1 MEGTSIRK
9 THNWPSQTLSSLRKH
24 DRIVGRLSQ
33 TTENVSTEIIER
45 LLSLDHPSR
54 EDINRIKIEVC
65 RLYRSP
71 TVPPNSDLLQRISG
85 SELGRL
91 KPLLMGKQVRSASG
105 VTTVAVM
112 PKPYACPHGKCT
124 YCPGGPDVGVPR
136 AYTGK
141 EPAVMRALENQNDPY
156 LQVQSRITQLRAM
169 GHPVDKVELILVGGT
184 FPFLPRTYQED
195 FVKRCLDAMN
205 GVDSTSLEEAKT
217 LAESAKVRNVGITVE
232 TRPDWSRIGH
242 VDHMLSMG
250 VTRVEIGVQTLYDDV
265 YEKIHRDHTV
275 ADVVEATQTLKD
287 SGIKVG
293 YHMMLGLPGCDVKR
307 DLGAFRR
314 IFEDSDFRPDM
325 LKIYPCLVT
334 PGTQLHEEWK
344 RGEYTPYSTEQS
356 ACLIAEIK
364 QYVPRWVRIMRIQ
377 REIPVDG
384 IADGV
389 KHGNLRQLVE
399 QELMNRGMR
408 CHCIRC
414 REVGITYLKNG
425 ESPDLERVELKRIDY
440 EGSGGTDIFL
450 SFEDPEH
457 DILVGYVRVRI
468 PTENAHRPEI
478 ALQNTSIIREL
489 HVFGQTVP
497 VGDRLAGAFQHKG
510 YGSKL
515 LAEAER
521 ISREE
526 YDRRKMLVISALGTK
541 GYYSRFGYTHDGP
554 YVSKSVA

>member
-1 MEGTSIRK
+1 M
-9 THNWPSQTLSSLRKH
+9 
-24 DRIVGRLSQ
+24 SQ
-33 TTENVSTEIIER
+33 TTENISTEIIER
-45 LLSLDHPSR
+45 LLNLEHPSR

-65 RLYRSP
+65 RLHRSP
-71 TVPPNSDLLQRISG
+71 TVPPNSDLLQRVPG
-85 SELGRL
+85 CELVRL
-91 KPLLMGKQVRSASG
+91 RPLLTGKQVRSASG

-124 YCPGGPDVGVPR
+124 YCPGGPEVGVPR
-136 AYTGK
+136 AYTGQ
-141 EPAVMRALENQNDPY
+141 EPAVMRALENEYDPY
-156 LQVQSRITQLRAM
+156 LQVQSRLTQLRAM

-184 FPFLPRTYQED
+184 FPFLPRRYQEG
-195 FVKRCLDAMN
+195 FVKRCLDALN
-205 GVDSTSLEEAKT
+205 GVDSQSLEEAKNFS
-217 LAESAKVRNVGITVE
+217 ESANVRNVGITVE

-275 ADVVEATQTLKD
+275 ADAVEATQTLKD

-293 YHMMLGLPGCDVKR
+293 YHMMLGLPGCDTKR
-307 DLGAFRR
+307 DLDAFRR
-314 IFEDSDFRPDM
+314 IFEDPDFKPDM

-334 PGTQLHEEWK
+334 PGTQLYEEWK
-344 RGEYTPYSTEQS
+344 RGEYRPYSTEES
-356 ACLIAEIK
+356 ARLIAEIK

-377 REIPVDG
+377 REIPIDG

-389 KHGNLRQLVE
+389 THGNLRQLV
-399 QELMNRGMR
+399 QQALTRQGMK
-408 CHCIRC
+408 CQCIRC

-425 ESPDLERVELKRIDY
+425 ETPDPERVQLKRVDY
-440 EGSGGTDIFL
+440 KGSGGTDIFL
-450 SFEDPEH
+450 SFEDSDH

-468 PTENAHRPEI
+468 PSEKAHRPEI
-478 ALQNTSIIREL
+478 AQQDTAIIREL

-497 VGDRLAGAFQHKG
+497 VGDRLATAFQHKG

-526 YDRRKMLVISALGTK
+526 YDRKKMLVISALGTK
-541 GYYSRFGYTHDGP
+541 GYYSRFGYAHDGP
-554 YVSKSVA
+554 YVSKHM

>member
-1 MEGTSIRK
+1 M
-9 THNWPSQTLSSLRKH
+9 
-24 DRIVGRLSQ
+24 SQ
-33 TTENVSTEIIER
+33 TTENVSIEIIER

-54 EDINRIKIEVC
+54 GDINRIKIEVC
-65 RLYRSP
+65 RLHRSP
-71 TVPPNSDLLQRISG
+71 TVPPNSDLLQRVSG
-85 SELGRL
+85 SELVRL

-141 EPAVMRALENQNDPY
+141 EPAVMRAVENQYDPY
-156 LQVQSRITQLRAM
+156 LQVQSRFTQLRAM
-169 GHPVDKVELILVGGT
+169 GHTVDKVELILVGGT

-195 FVKRCLDAMN
+195 FVKRCLDALN
-205 GVDSTSLEEAKT
+205 GVDSDSMEEAKN
-217 LAESAKVRNVGITVE
+217 LAESALVKNVGITVE
-232 TRPDWSRIGH
+232 TRPDWSRKGH

-275 ADVVEATQTLKD
+275 ADVVEATQILKD

-293 YHMMLGLPGCDVKR
+293 YHMMLGLPGCDAKR
-307 DLGAFRR
+307 DLDAFRR

-356 ACLIAEIK
+356 AQLIAEIK

-399 QELMNRGMR
+399 HELTNRNKR

-425 ESPDLERVELKRIDY
+425 ASPDLERVELKRLDY

-450 SFEDPEH
+450 SIEDPEH
-457 DILVGYVRVRI
+457 DILVGYVRIRI
-468 PTENAHRPEI
+468 PTEKAHRPEV
-478 ALQNTSIIREL
+478 AHQNTAIIREL

-497 VGDRLAGAFQHKG
+497 VGDRLSGAFQHKG

-526 YDRRKMLVISALGTK
+526 YDRRKIVVISALGTK
-541 GYYSRFGYTHDGP
+541 GYYSRFSYTHDGP
-554 YVSKSVA
+554 YVSKSIA